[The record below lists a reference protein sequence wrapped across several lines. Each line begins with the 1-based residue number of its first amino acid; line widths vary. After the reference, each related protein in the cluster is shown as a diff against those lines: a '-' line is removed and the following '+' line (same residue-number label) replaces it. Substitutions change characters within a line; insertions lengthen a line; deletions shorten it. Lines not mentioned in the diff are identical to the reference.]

1 MVYSRGSWHLVLRL
15 LRNGLKFPYTLKDTH
30 WVESAQRHEARF
42 VCYDCTIN
50 GVNAWGVKTE
60 SHIEGSLT

>member
-1 MVYSRGSWHLVLRL
+1 MVYSRGSWHLMLRL

-42 VCYDCTIN
+42 VCYDCTITEPAVSMP
-50 GVNAWGVKTE
+50 GVSRLRVT
-60 SHIEGSLT
+60 